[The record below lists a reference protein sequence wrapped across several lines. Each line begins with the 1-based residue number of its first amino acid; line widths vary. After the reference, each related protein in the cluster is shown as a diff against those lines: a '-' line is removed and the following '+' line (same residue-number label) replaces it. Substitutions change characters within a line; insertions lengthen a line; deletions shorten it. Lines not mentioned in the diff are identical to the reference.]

1 MNCEDKKLISAQTN
15 ESQIIII
22 KKPEKHKIVF
32 RVKPKCQNDGAINL
46 VYIIV

>member
-22 KKPEKHKIVF
+22 KNPKNLKRLF